1 MKDFL
6 EYLVKL
12 VVIKPEAV
20 KVREEE
26 VNGVATFRLAVAP
39 EEVGLVIGKSGK
51 VIRALRNLVRVK
63 ALKENRMVNVE
74 IEEPQPPGAPQSL

>member
-12 VVIKPEAV
+12 VVIAPDAV

-26 VNGVATFRLAVAP
+26 VNGVATFRLTVAP

-63 ALKENRMVNVE
+63 AMKENRMVNVE
-74 IEEPQPPGAPQSL
+74 IEETPRPDVP

>member
-12 VVIKPEAV
+12 VVIEPDAV

-26 VNGVATFRLAVAP
+26 VNGVATFRLTVAP
-39 EEVGLVIGKSGK
+39 AEVGLVIGKSGK
-51 VIRALRNLVRVK
+51 VIRALRNLIRVK
-63 ALKENRMVNVE
+63 AMKENRMVNVE
-74 IEEPQPPGAPQSL
+74 IEETPRPDVPQSS

>member
-12 VVIKPEAV
+12 VVIKPDAV
-20 KVREEE
+20 KVREED
-26 VNGVATFRLAVAP
+26 VNGVATFRLTVAP

-63 ALKENRMVNVE
+63 AMKENRMVNVE
-74 IEEPQPPGAPQSL
+74 IEETPRPEVPQSS